1 MAAVPARDRSQTR
14 PSTAPPA
21 VTTCL
26 QTRFGMASTGGTEE
40 NLENRIQG
48 TSRAGGAGGDRFP
61 QTRPP
66 WGLRMHG

>member
-1 MAAVPARDRSQTR
+1 MAAVPARGRSQTR

-26 QTRFGMASTGGTEE
+26 QTRFGRRDGGTEE

-61 QTRPP
+61 QARPP
-66 WGLRMHG
+66 WGPRMHG